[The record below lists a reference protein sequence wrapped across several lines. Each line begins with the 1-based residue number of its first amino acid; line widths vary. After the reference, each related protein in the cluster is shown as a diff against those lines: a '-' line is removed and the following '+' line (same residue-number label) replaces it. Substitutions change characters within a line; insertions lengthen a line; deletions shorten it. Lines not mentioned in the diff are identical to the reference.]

1 MACQIDS
8 GPYPSPACTVL
19 AKEWEWANLNASQNH
34 QINDYLKFSLEHVTF
49 DQNGR
54 PRLINPIYMGK
65 YNKNRTSAHTMSRI
79 FFHHHD
85 ASNQLQLP
93 TIEHLV
99 QVAATPIMVEEQEE
113 VNEEEDE
120 EDYEEDQTMTDQ

>member
-1 MACQIDS
+1 
-8 GPYPSPACTVL
+8 
-19 AKEWEWANLNASQNH
+19 
-34 QINDYLKFSLEHVTF
+34 
-49 DQNGR
+49 
-54 PRLINPIYMGK
+54 MGK
-65 YNKNRTSAHTMSRI
+65 CNKNRTSAHTMSRI

-99 QVAATPIMVEEQEE
+99 QIAATPIMVEEQEE

-120 EDYEEDQTMTDQ
+120 EDEEEDQTMTDQ